1 MSKRVLI
8 GEQHEA
14 SAEATALLLR
24 QRGFETRVVHSP
36 GMLRE
41 SLGGW
46 EPHVAIIDLTM
57 ALEAGFAVDKVAC
70 QALMIAVSEWTGEPS
85 RRKAVL
91 AGFDLFFGKVQR
103 PTGLA
108 TTFVNPF
115 GPKRE
120 DDVTQRY
127 EGTGSGPTGFR
138 AVLLGEAGV
147 DPGPA
152 LPGAIPPVR

>member
-14 SAEATALLLR
+14 SAEAAALLLR
-24 QRGFETRVVHSP
+24 QRGFETLAVHSP
-36 GMLRE
+36 GLLRE
-41 SLGGW
+41 SLEKW

-70 QALMIAVSEWTGEPS
+70 QALMIAVSEWTGEES

-108 TTFVNPF
+108 TPFVNPF
-115 GPKRE
+115 APKDE
-120 DDVTQRY
+120 SDVTQQY
-127 EGTGSGPTGFR
+127 LGAGSGPTGFR
-138 AVLLGEAGV
+138 AVLLDEA
-147 DPGPA
+147 DISPGPLKRGTA
-152 LPGAIPPVR
+152 PR